1 MQVGIDMGLTAENR
15 PALLDLEE
23 LLATRLLV
31 QGNSGSGKS
40 HLLRRLLEQSA
51 PWVQQCVIDPE
62 GDFVT
67 LADKHGHV
75 VVEAADHT
83 EVSLQRV
90 AARVRQHRVS
100 VVLSLEGADIEAQ
113 MRLAAAFLGGLFD
126 AERDYW
132 YPMLVVVDEAQ
143 LFAPAAAG
151 EVSDEAR
158 KVSLGAMTNLMCR
171 GRKRGLAGIIATQR
185 LAKLAKN
192 VAAEASNF
200 LMGRTFLDIDM
211 ARAADLLGMER
222 RQAEM
227 FRDLQRG
234 HFVALGP
241 ALSRR
246 PLPVRIGVVETAGR
260 GGSPKLM
267 PLPDQPPADARDL
280 ILTPTP
286 GELFAPSSM
295 PPVKRPSSQA
305 TPDINAALRLAGQRQ
320 AELAANAAANPEPP
334 ALSAEEMEQKLDQ
347 VLREVLT
354 DPEAAFRTDAVLY
367 QDFLV
372 RCRIHRL
379 RGEALDMPGFR
390 RRLSVIRAGVEA
402 GGTDQPEWAQAE
414 EAASGLPE
422 DMQGVF
428 LLLARAALAKAP
440 CPSDA
445 EVARACGSRSPGR
458 ARRLL
463 SYMEQRGVI
472 VQRTLLGGMRAIALP
487 HLGCQ
492 TAAGDPHA
500 PDPAEAVAATA
511 GECGPDLF
519 GNG

>member
-1 MQVGIDMGLTAENR
+1 MKVGIDMGQASSA
-15 PALLDLEE
+15 PGGQSALLDLEE

-51 PWVQQCVIDPE
+51 NLVQQAIIDPE

-67 LADKHGHV
+67 LADKFGHV
-75 VVEAADHT
+75 VVDASRSEGD
-83 EVSLQRV
+83 LQRI

-100 VVLSLEGADIEAQ
+100 VVLSLEGLDAEAQ
-113 MRLAAAFLGGLFD
+113 MRCAAAFLGGLFD

-151 EVSDEAR
+151 DVSDEAR

-227 FRDLQRG
+227 FRDLERG

-246 PLPVRIGVVETAGR
+246 PLPIRIGAVETSTRTGTF
-260 GGSPKLM
+260 KLM
-267 PLPDQPPADARDL
+267 PLPEQPKEEARDL
-280 ILTPTP
+280 IFKA
-286 GELFAPSSM
+286 GEDEVAARPVMPRRAPPPPPAPSTNDLLAQLART
-295 PPVKRPSSQA
+295 RP
-305 TPDINAALRLAGQRQ
+305 
-320 AELAANAAANPEPP
+320 AAAPEP
-334 ALSAEEMEQKLDQ
+334 
-347 VLREVLT
+347 
-354 DPEAAFRTDAVLY
+354 
-367 QDFLV
+367 
-372 RCRIHRL
+372 
-379 RGEALDMPGFR
+379 
-390 RRLSVIRAGVEA
+390 
-402 GGTDQPEWAQAE
+402 QAE
-414 EAASGLPE
+414 ETAQS
-422 DMQGVF
+422 
-428 LLLARAALAKAP
+428 KA
-440 CPSDA
+440 
-445 EVARACGSRSPGR
+445 ER
-458 ARRLL
+458 
-463 SYMEQRGVI
+463 E
-472 VQRTLLGGMRAIALP
+472 IALDAI
-487 HLGCQ
+487 LR
-492 TAAGDPHA
+492 
-500 PDPAEAVAATA
+500 EI
-511 GECGPDLF
+511 
-519 GNG
+519 

>member
-1 MQVGIDMGLTAENR
+1 MKAGIDMGMAQGGA

-51 PWVQQCVIDPE
+51 PLVQQAVIDPE

-67 LADKHGHV
+67 LSDRFGHV
-75 VVEAADHT
+75 VVDAARAESD
-83 EVSLQRV
+83 LQRI

-100 VVLSLEGADIEAQ
+100 VVLNLEGLDAEAQ
-113 MRLAAAFLGGLFD
+113 MRCAAAFLGGLFD
-126 AERDYW
+126 AERDLW

-227 FRDLQRG
+227 FRDLERG

-246 PLPVRIGVVETAGR
+246 PLPIRIGTVETNTR
-260 GGSPKLM
+260 GGSPKLL
-267 PLPDQPPADARDL
+267 PLPEKPLEDARDL
-280 ILTPTP
+280 IL
-286 GELFAPSSM
+286 APLEPEPARPILRRTVA
-295 PPVKRPSSQA
+295 PPPPSTHDLLAQLARPRPQA
-305 TPDINAALRLAGQRQ
+305 TQPNPPEVTEATKAEREAALDAI
-320 AELAANAAANPEPP
+320 
-334 ALSAEEMEQKLDQ
+334 
-347 VLREVLT
+347 LREILA
-354 DPEAAFRTDAVLY
+354 DPEAAFRTVAVLY
-367 QDFLV
+367 QDFHV
-372 RCRIHRL
+372 RCRIR
-379 RGEALDMPGFR
+379 RIAGEPLNLAAFR
-390 RRLSVIRAGVEA
+390 RRLAVVRAGVDTATA
-402 GGTDQPEWAQAE
+402 GGSDWDRALSFAGDLAE
-414 EAASGLPE
+414 
-422 DMQGVF
+422 DIQGVY
-428 LLLARAALAKAP
+428 LLLARAALNRDP
-440 CPSDA
+440 CPSDG
-445 EVARACGSRSPGR
+445 EIARACGSRSPGR
-458 ARRLL
+458 ARRLVAYL
-463 SYMEQRGVI
+463 EGRNLVVTRNDPRGLRI
-472 VQRTLLGGMRAIALP
+472 LALP
-487 HLGCQ
+487 DLGWE
-492 TAAGDPHA
+492 TAPGDPNA
-500 PDPAEAVAATA
+500 FEEPSA
-511 GECGPDLF
+511 GGSGDLF
-519 GNG
+519 AAE